1 MAKAK
6 KKSRAQ
12 EGPGAGRRRP
22 GLRGALHGK
31 KDQEVGRC
39 GEEGGQ
45 ESGLQ
50 PEACQAPART
60 LGTGTDAI
68 MKVLRCNADLLD
80 RLSRDVGRLADVSLC
95 DFDDF
100 LGEKFSQ
107 GITPVNN

>member
-45 ESGLQ
+45 EGGQQ
-50 PEACQAPART
+50 PEEGRAQAGALMPLPQAEQ
-60 LGTGTDAI
+60 DAERSSSGHRSFPDSTFYAI
-68 MKVLRCNADLLD
+68 
-80 RLSRDVGRLADVSLC
+80 
-95 DFDDF
+95 
-100 LGEKFSQ
+100 
-107 GITPVNN
+107 